1 MLRIE
6 LIIKKLTLL
15 NTMKSL
21 SIKLF
26 TLLLLASLSVSGC
39 DSISK
44 TAKGTAIG
52 ATAGALAGA
61 IIGKAAG
68 NTTTGAIAGAAV
80 GGVTGAAIGNYM
92 DRQSRELEEDLEG
105 AKVERV
111 GEGIKI
117 TFDSGILFALNS
129 SELSEASKKEI
140 SKLAEILQKYEDTNV
155 MFAGYT
161 DSSGS
166 DDYNLKLSEERATS
180 VAEYAAFTG
189 VDATRMTI
197 TGYGE
202 TEPVSSNE
210 TAEGRAENRRVEI
223 AIWANDKLK
232 KAAEKGEIE

>member
-1 MLRIE
+1 MR
-6 LIIKKLTLL
+6 TY
-15 NTMKSL
+15 

-26 TLLLLASLSVSGC
+26 TLLLLVSLTFTAC

-52 ATAGALAGA
+52 ASAGALAGA
-61 IIGKAAG
+61 LIGKAAG

-80 GGVTGAAIGNYM
+80 GGATGAVIGNYM

-111 GEGIKI
+111 GEGIKV
-117 TFDSGILFALNS
+117 TFDSGILFEINS
-129 SELSEASKKEI
+129 YQLSDVSKEEIAKLSE
-140 SKLAEILQKYEDTNV
+140 ILEKYEDTNI

-161 DSSGS
+161 DNTGREE
-166 DDYNLKLSEERATS
+166 YNLKLSEDRAKS

-197 TGYGE
+197 TGYGIAD
-202 TEPVSSNE
+202 PVADNT
-210 TAEGRAENRRVEI
+210 TAEGRAENRRVEV

-232 KAAEKGEIE
+232 KAAKKGEIE

>member
-1 MLRIE
+1 MRKPIYTLSIV
-6 LIIKKLTLL
+6 TLL
-15 NTMKSL
+15 
-21 SIKLF
+21 I
-26 TLLLLASLSVSGC
+26 LLVSTGC

-52 ATAGALAGA
+52 AGAGALAGA
-61 IIGKAAG
+61 VIGKIAG
-68 NTTTGAIAGAAV
+68 NTTTGAIVGAAV
-80 GGVTGAAIGNYM
+80 GGASGAAIGNYM

-105 AKVERV
+105 AKIERV

-117 TFDSGILFALNS
+117 TFDSGILFDVNS
-129 SELSEASKKEI
+129 SQLKAPSKEEI

-161 DSSGS
+161 DDTGREE
-166 DDYNLKLSEERATS
+166 YNQQLSEKRAKA
-180 VAEYAAFTG
+180 VAEYASFVG

-202 TEPVSSNE
+202 NDPIADNTTV
-210 TAEGRAENRRVEI
+210 EGRAQNRRVEI
-223 AIWANDKLK
+223 AIWANEKLK

>member
-1 MLRIE
+1 
-6 LIIKKLTLL
+6 
-15 NTMKSL
+15 MKSI
-21 SIKLF
+21 STKLF
-26 TLLLLASLSVSGC
+26 TLILVIGLTVSAC

-80 GGVTGAAIGNYM
+80 GGATGAAIGNYM
-92 DRQSRELEEDLEG
+92 DRQSREMEEDLEG

-111 GEGIKI
+111 GEGIKV
-117 TFDSGILFALNS
+117 TFDSGILFEVNS
-129 SELSEASKKEI
+129 YELSEQSKEEI
-140 SKLAEILQKYEDTNV
+140 AKLSEILKKYEDTNI
-155 MFAGYT
+155 MFAGHT
-161 DSSGS
+161 DNTGREE
-166 DDYNLKLSEERATS
+166 YNLELSEKRAKS

-189 VDATRMTI
+189 VEPTRMTI

-202 TEPVSSNE
+202 ENPVADNS
-210 TAEGRAENRRVEI
+210 TVEGRAENRRVEI

-232 KAAEKGEIE
+232 EAAEKGEIE

>member
-1 MLRIE
+1 
-6 LIIKKLTLL
+6 
-15 NTMKSL
+15 MKSI
-21 SIKLF
+21 SVKLF
-26 TLLLLASLSVSGC
+26 TLILAIVLTVSAC

-80 GGVTGAAIGNYM
+80 GGATGAAIGNYM
-92 DRQSRELEEDLEG
+92 DRQSREMEEDLEG

-111 GEGIKI
+111 GEGIKV
-117 TFDSGILFALNS
+117 TFDSGILFEVNS
-129 SELSEASKKEI
+129 YELSEASKEEI
-140 SKLAEILQKYEDTNV
+140 AKLSEILKKYEDTNI
-155 MFAGYT
+155 MFAGHT
-161 DSSGS
+161 DNTGREE
-166 DDYNLKLSEERATS
+166 YNLELSEERAKA

-189 VDATRMTI
+189 VEASRMTI

-202 TEPVSSNE
+202 ENPIADNSTV
-210 TAEGRAENRRVEI
+210 EGRAENRRVEV

-232 KAAEKGEIE
+232 EAAEKGEIE

>member
-1 MLRIE
+1 
-6 LIIKKLTLL
+6 
-15 NTMKSL
+15 MKSISL
-21 SIKLF
+21 KLF
-26 TLLLLASLSVSGC
+26 TLIIATALTLSAC

-80 GGVTGAAIGNYM
+80 GGATGAAIGNYM
-92 DRQSRELEEDLEG
+92 DRQSREMEEDLEG

-111 GEGIKI
+111 GEGIKV
-117 TFDSGILFALNS
+117 TFDSGILFEVNS
-129 SELSEASKKEI
+129 YQLSEQSKEEI
-140 SKLAEILQKYEDTNV
+140 AKLSEILQKYEDTNI
-155 MFAGYT
+155 MFAGHT
-161 DSSGS
+161 DNTGS
-166 DDYNLKLSEERATS
+166 EEYNLKLSEERAKS

-202 TEPVSSNE
+202 SDPIADNSTVG
-210 TAEGRAENRRVEI
+210 GRAENRRVEV

-232 KAAEKGEIE
+232 EAAEKGEVQ